1 MFVGA
6 YLINDSNVQKV
17 KDFIKTL
24 EPNVEIYDD
33 TNCFHLLWDKDF
45 IKQEIE
51 YDYSYDKV
59 ILNPD
64 KMENLISYIC
74 EQFCR
79 EFNDENSTEDVMLFI
94 HDKVKEYKG
103 TIITLHNHPNSSEP
117 SITDI
122 LSMYKNGKVEVSIIA
137 CHNGDVYKISNMN
150 RKIDLVKEYQLIYN
164 EVKTK
169 YMVKDYVLRI
179 TKDEFLLK
187 AKQHGW
193 FNFEVFKNGKKE

>member
-6 YLINDSNVQKV
+6 YLINGSNVQKI
-17 KDFIKTL
+17 KDYIKTL
-24 EPNVEIYDD
+24 EPDVDIYDD

-94 HDKVKEYKG
+94 HDKVKEYKKSHMKG
-103 TIITLHNHPNSSEP
+103 
-117 SITDI
+117 SI
-122 LSMYKNGKVEVSIIA
+122 
-137 CHNGDVYKISNMN
+137 
-150 RKIDLVKEYQLIYN
+150 
-164 EVKTK
+164 
-169 YMVKDYVLRI
+169 
-179 TKDEFLLK
+179 
-187 AKQHGW
+187 
-193 FNFEVFKNGKKE
+193 